1 MKQQRRVVPFSST
14 AADTTPSALFLS
26 IVCRVHFYSRV
37 QYKSF
42 SLPDT
47 FSFPFFFCS
56 CRSHSVSRF
65 GCRQFAT
72 PSCSFQS
79 PFPLSPSL
87 IYLCGVGEYNSFL
100 SCDAK
105 KRERKISRKN
115 WTVSSFRSARLTALS
130 FQSIRYTCSHFIAVV
145 IVFNVI
151 LFLSPLIAETDYHLL
166 QSHDDVRGRIC
177 CPGTATTRPLMFDR
191 EGPPARKPKPS
202 GHADAAA
209 HNREIMCE
217 KCEAIRCYGGTKWS
231 SAASDYLKLASLACY
246 NASKRCHCLF
256 TPSAPC
262 YVYSVRFQRREL
274 QRRTCLTGFFNR
286 NLRAHADYFVLR
298 EGRAVLRKESIGQ
311 PGTADTAN
319 VVIYCYR
326 YPSVK
331 YEPAGPCVVVQSVS
345 QSTSLLA
352 QI

>member
-1 MKQQRRVVPFSST
+1 MSRCKLKPRVRRSGQVEQRKWMKQQRRVVPFSST

-130 FQSIRYTCSHFIAVV
+130 F
-145 IVFNVI
+145 
-151 LFLSPLIAETDYHLL
+151 
-166 QSHDDVRGRIC
+166 
-177 CPGTATTRPLMFDR
+177 
-191 EGPPARKPKPS
+191 
-202 GHADAAA
+202 
-209 HNREIMCE
+209 
-217 KCEAIRCYGGTKWS
+217 
-231 SAASDYLKLASLACY
+231 
-246 NASKRCHCLF
+246 
-256 TPSAPC
+256 
-262 YVYSVRFQRREL
+262 
-274 QRRTCLTGFFNR
+274 
-286 NLRAHADYFVLR
+286 
-298 EGRAVLRKESIGQ
+298 
-311 PGTADTAN
+311 
-319 VVIYCYR
+319 
-326 YPSVK
+326 
-331 YEPAGPCVVVQSVS
+331 
-345 QSTSLLA
+345 
-352 QI
+352 